1 MASPKLRVALVAGL
15 AAALG
20 LAGCGSPAATTPT
33 NPTNPTDSPAGTEPV
48 TLDWGFWNQG
58 EDGNAMWEGVAAKV
72 TEKYPNITVKVT
84 APPFADY
91 FTKLQSQLASNSAPC
106 IMSMQ
111 SLRLPAFAEAMEP
124 LDDLMAQQGFKADE
138 WNPAALKALQRDG
151 KQYAIPYGLS
161 TMALYYNKDL
171 FAQAGVAEPQNGWT
185 IADFEAAAKEITA
198 KTGKP
203 AFGQS
208 FSDLHMFSML
218 LAYNGAR
225 PVADDGSLQLTDP
238 KMVDAFTWYSNLSVT
253 QKVALTPASSSDIPW
268 GEQQFVAGNA
278 AMAVDGAWNLS
289 SNAKDATF
297 KVGVV
302 TIPVGDGGI
311 ASYSAN
317 SGFGISKSCEHKEEA
332 AKAIAVMTSSEAQE
346 LVASR
351 GTIPARVG
359 ADDVFYKGLATD
371 IDPKNPGYSEAAR
384 AAVEKASETAIP
396 FIPTTTW
403 DQTTKV
409 IAREFILA
417 YTGDQTPQQALERA
431 QSGS

>member
-1 MASPKLRVALVAGL
+1 MASPKVRAAVAAGL
-15 AAALG
+15 AAIIG
-20 LAGCGSPAATTPT
+20 LAGCSSPAAPAPN
-33 NPTNPTDSPAGTEPV
+33 NPSDSPAAAEPV

-58 EDGNAMWEGVAAKV
+58 EEGNAMWEGVAAKV
-72 TEKYPNITVKVT
+72 TDAHPNITVKVT

-106 IMSMQ
+106 IVSMQ

-124 LDDLMAQQGFKADE
+124 LDELLAQEGFKAEE

-161 TMALYYNKDL
+161 TMAFYYNKDL

-218 LAYNGAR
+218 QAYNGAR

-238 KMVDAFTWYSNLSVT
+238 KMVEAFTWYSNLSVT
-253 QKVALTPASSSDIPW
+253 QGVALTPASSSDIPW

-317 SGFGISKSCEHKEEA
+317 SGFGIAKSCEHKAEA
-332 AKAIAVMTSSEAQE
+332 IKAIMVMTGAEAQE
-346 LVASR
+346 LVAGR
-351 GTIPARVG
+351 GTIPGRVG
-359 ADDVFYKGLATD
+359 ADEVFFQGLATN
-371 IDPKNPGYSEAAR
+371 IDGDNPGYSEAAR

-417 YTGDQTPQQALERA
+417 YTGDQTPEQALERA